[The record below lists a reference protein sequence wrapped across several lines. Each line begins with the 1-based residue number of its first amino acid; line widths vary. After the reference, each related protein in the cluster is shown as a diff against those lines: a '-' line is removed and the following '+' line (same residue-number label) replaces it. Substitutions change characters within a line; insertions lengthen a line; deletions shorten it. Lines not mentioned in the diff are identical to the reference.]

1 MKGDR
6 SLRTTKKPHWLKM
19 PTMGS
24 RSAGEIRKILSAM
37 DLNTVCNEARCP
49 NRGHCYERGTATF
62 LILGSVCTR
71 NCAYCA
77 IERNIASPPPPDS
90 DEPGRIAEASAAMNL
105 KYVVLTSVTRDD
117 LPDGGAGH
125 FAETVTRIR
134 DRIENVR
141 VEVLTPDF
149 NGSES
154 SLETIAKCRPDVFN
168 HNLETV
174 RRLFHELRPVASYSQ
189 SLAVLKKFSQL
200 APGIPTKSGLMVGLG
215 ENTGDME
222 KAMEDLRSSG
232 VSLLT
237 IGQYLQPTSRHMPVV
252 RYVEPVEFE
261 NWKIMAL
268 KMGFTAVASGP
279 LVRSSFHAEVLSEA
293 YKH

>member
-1 MKGDR
+1 MK
-6 SLRTTKKPHWLKM
+6 TIKKPHWLKM

-24 RSAGEIRKILSAM
+24 RSAGEVRRILSDM

-77 IERNIASPPPPDS
+77 IEKNVASPPSPDL
-90 DEPGRIAEASAAMNL
+90 DEPRRIAEASAAMNL

-117 LPDGGAGH
+117 LPDGGAKH
-125 FAETVTRIR
+125 FAETVTALK
-134 DRIENVR
+134 DKIEKVK

-154 SLETIAKCRPDVFN
+154 SLITIAESRPDVFN

-174 RRLFHELRPVASYSQ
+174 RRLFPALRPVASYSQ

-215 ENTGDME
+215 ESAGDME
-222 KAMEDLRSSG
+222 KSLEDLRNSG

-237 IGQYLQPTSRHMPVV
+237 IGQYLQPTSLHMPVV
-252 RYVEPVEFE
+252 RYVEPIEFD
-261 NWKIMAL
+261 NWEKMAL
-268 KMGFTAVASGP
+268 RMGFTGVASGP

-293 YKH
+293 YEH

>member
-6 SLRTTKKPHWLKM
+6 LLKINRKPDWLKM
-19 PTMGS
+19 PTIGN
-24 RSAGEIRKILSAM
+24 RSAGEVRRILSTM
-37 DLNTVCNEARCP
+37 NLNTVCNEARCP

-77 IERNIASPPPPDS
+77 IEKNATSLPPPDP
-90 DEPGRIAEASAAMNL
+90 DEPRRIAEASSSMNL

-125 FAETVTRIR
+125 FAETVTELRNTISA
-134 DRIENVR
+134 VR

-149 NGSES
+149 NGDES
-154 SLETIAKCRPDVFN
+154 ALRTIAECRPDVFN

-174 RRLFHELRPVASYSQ
+174 RRLFPALRPIASYDQ
-189 SLAVLKKFSQL
+189 SLDVLKRFSKI
-200 APGIPTKSGLMVGLG
+200 APDIPVKSGIMVGLG
-215 ENTGDME
+215 ENADDIEETLI
-222 KAMEDLRSSG
+222 DLKNSG

-237 IGQYLQPTSRHMPVV
+237 IGQYLQPTSKHMPAV

-261 NWKIMAL
+261 NWEKTAL
-268 KMGFTAVASGP
+268 EIGFAGVASGA
-279 LVRSSFHAEVLSEA
+279 LVRSSFHADLLAES
-293 YKH
+293 K